1 MLIYG
6 YIECNEKKGG
16 NIKAA
21 QIILADKL
29 GGNKVKLGR
38 AGPEPNNS
46 AICKGF
52 NFPSPLIESAS
63 IYADSERIYG
73 IELKS

>member
-1 MLIYG
+1 MATFG

-16 NIKAA
+16 NLKTA
-21 QIILADKL
+21 QLILADKV

-38 AGPEPNNS
+38 AGPEPNES

-52 NFPSPLIESAS
+52 NFPSALIESAS
-63 IYADSERIYG
+63 IYADSERVFG
-73 IELKS
+73 IEF